1 MVKIKI
7 CGLSRECDIDFAN
20 EAKLDYIGF
29 VFANSRRKI
38 TKEQAYILK
47 KKLNSDIKTVGVF
60 VNEDIKFILELLNE
74 NIIDIIQLHGHEDE
88 KYMFEL
94 KRKTNNT
101 IIKAITVD
109 KKDFISDFSNTLAD
123 YLLLDSGAGGTGM
136 KFDWNLL
143 DKEIK
148 KPFFLA
154 GGINAE
160 NVEQAIKL
168 INPFAIDIS
177 SGVETNG
184 YKDRYKI
191 LDIVRRVRCE

>member
-1 MVKIKI
+1 LAKIKI
-7 CGLSRECDIDFAN
+7 CGLSRVCDIDFAN
-20 EAKLDYIGF
+20 EAKLDYVGF

-60 VNEDIKFILELLNE
+60 VNEDINFILELLNE

-88 KYMFEL
+88 KYMLEL
-94 KRKTNNT
+94 KRKTDNP

-109 KKDFISDFSNTLAD
+109 KKDFISNFSNTFAN
-123 YLLLDSGAGGTGM
+123 YLLLDSGAGGTGV

-191 LDIVRRVRCE
+191 LDIVRRVKV

>member
-1 MVKIKI
+1 MAKIKI
-7 CGLSRECDIDFAN
+7 CGLSRVCDIDFAN
-20 EAKLDYIGF
+20 EAKLDYVGF

-60 VNEDIKFILELLNE
+60 VNEDINFILELLNE

-88 KYMFEL
+88 KYMLEL
-94 KRKTNNT
+94 KRKTDNP

-109 KKDFISDFSNTLAD
+109 KKDFISNFSNTFAN
-123 YLLLDSGAGGTGM
+123 YLLLDSGAGGTGV

-191 LDIVRRVRCE
+191 LDIVRRVKV

>member
-7 CGLSRECDIDFAN
+7 CGLSQECDIDFAN
-20 EAKLDYIGF
+20 DAKLDYVGF

-38 TKEQAYILK
+38 TKKQAYILK

-60 VNEDIKFILELLNE
+60 VNEDINFILELLNE

-88 KYMFEL
+88 KYMLEL
-94 KRKTNNT
+94 KRKTDNP

-109 KKDFISDFSNTLAD
+109 KKDFISNFSNTLAD

>member
-20 EAKLDYIGF
+20 EAKLDYVGF

-47 KKLNSDIKTVGVF
+47 KKLNSDIKSVGVF
-60 VNEDIKFILELLNE
+60 VNEDINFILELLNE

-88 KYMFEL
+88 KYMLEL
-94 KRKTNNT
+94 KRKTNNP

-109 KKDFISDFSNTLAD
+109 KKDFISNFSNTFAD
-123 YLLLDSGAGGTGM
+123 YLLLDSGAGGTGV

-191 LDIVRRVRCE
+191 LDIVRKVKV

>member
-7 CGLSRECDIDFAN
+7 CGLSRECDIDFVN
-20 EAKLDYIGF
+20 EAKLDYVGF

-88 KYMFEL
+88 KYMLEL
-94 KRKTNNT
+94 KRKTDNP

-109 KKDFISDFSNTLAD
+109 KKDFISNFSNTFAN
-123 YLLLDSGAGGTGM
+123 YLLLDSGAGGTGV

-191 LDIVRRVRCE
+191 LDIVRRVKV

>member
-20 EAKLDYIGF
+20 EAKLDYVGF

-47 KKLNSDIKTVGVF
+47 KKLNSDIKSVGVF
-60 VNEDIKFILELLNE
+60 VNEDINFILELLNE

-88 KYMFEL
+88 KYMLEL
-94 KRKTNNT
+94 KRKTDNP

-109 KKDFISDFSNTLAD
+109 KKDFISNFSTTFAD
-123 YLLLDSGAGGTGM
+123 YLLLDSGSGGTGV

-143 DKEIK
+143 DKKIK

-154 GGINAE
+154 GGIDAE

-191 LDIVRRVRCE
+191 LEIVRRVKV

>member
-20 EAKLDYIGF
+20 EAKLDYVGF

-47 KKLNSDIKTVGVF
+47 KKLNSDIKSVGVF
-60 VNEDIKFILELLNE
+60 VNEDINFILELLNE

-88 KYMFEL
+88 KYMLEL
-94 KRKTNNT
+94 TRKTDNP

-109 KKDFISDFSNTLAD
+109 KKDFISKFSTTFTD
-123 YLLLDSGAGGTGM
+123 YLLLDSGSGGTGV

-143 DKEIK
+143 DKKIK

-154 GGINAE
+154 GGIDAE

-191 LDIVRRVRCE
+191 LEIVRRVKV

>member
-20 EAKLDYIGF
+20 EAKLDYVGF

-88 KYMFEL
+88 KYMLEL
-94 KRKTNNT
+94 KRKTDNP

-109 KKDFISDFSNTLAD
+109 KKDFISNFSNTFAN
-123 YLLLDSGAGGTGM
+123 YLLLDSGAGGTGV

-184 YKDRYKI
+184 YKDRNKI
-191 LDIVRRVRCE
+191 LDIVRRVKV

>member
-20 EAKLDYIGF
+20 EAKLDYVGF

-60 VNEDIKFILELLNE
+60 VNEDINFILELLNE

-88 KYMFEL
+88 KYMLEL
-94 KRKTNNT
+94 KRKTDNP

-109 KKDFISDFSNTLAD
+109 KKDFISNFSTTFAD
-123 YLLLDSGAGGTGM
+123 YLLLDSGAGGTGV

-154 GGINAE
+154 GGIDAE

-191 LDIVRRVRCE
+191 LDIVRRVKV

>member
-1 MVKIKI
+1 LVKIKI

-20 EAKLDYIGF
+20 EAKLDYVGF

-47 KKLNSDIKTVGVF
+47 KKLNSDIKSVGVF
-60 VNEDIKFILELLNE
+60 VNEDINFILELLNE

-88 KYMFEL
+88 KYMLEL
-94 KRKTNNT
+94 KRKTDNP

-109 KKDFISDFSNTLAD
+109 KKDFISNFSTTFAD
-123 YLLLDSGAGGTGM
+123 YLLLDSGSGGTGV

-143 DKEIK
+143 DKKIK

-154 GGINAE
+154 GGIDAE

-191 LDIVRRVRCE
+191 LEIVRRVKV

>member
-1 MVKIKI
+1 MAKIKI
-7 CGLSRECDIDFAN
+7 CGLSRVCDIDFAN
-20 EAKLDYIGF
+20 EAKLDYVGF
-29 VFANSRRKI
+29 VFANSKRKI

-60 VNEDIKFILELLNE
+60 VNEDINFILELLNE

-88 KYMFEL
+88 KYMLEL
-94 KRKTNNT
+94 KRKTDNP

-109 KKDFISDFSNTLAD
+109 KKDFISNFSNTFAN
-123 YLLLDSGAGGTGM
+123 YLLLDSGAGGTGV

-191 LDIVRRVRCE
+191 LDIVRRVKV

>member
-1 MVKIKI
+1 
-7 CGLSRECDIDFAN
+7 
-20 EAKLDYIGF
+20 
-29 VFANSRRKI
+29 
-38 TKEQAYILK
+38 
-47 KKLNSDIKTVGVF
+47 
-60 VNEDIKFILELLNE
+60 
-74 NIIDIIQLHGHEDE
+74 
-88 KYMFEL
+88 
-94 KRKTNNT
+94 
-101 IIKAITVD
+101 
-109 KKDFISDFSNTLAD
+109 
-123 YLLLDSGAGGTGM
+123 LLLDSGAGGTGV

-154 GGINAE
+154 GGIDAE

-191 LDIVRRVRCE
+191 LDIVRRVKV

>member
-20 EAKLDYIGF
+20 EAKLDYVGF

-47 KKLNSDIKTVGVF
+47 KKLNSDTKTVGVF
-60 VNEDIKFILELLNE
+60 VNEDINFILELLNE

-88 KYMFEL
+88 KYMLEL
-94 KRKTNNT
+94 KRKTDNP

-109 KKDFISDFSNTLAD
+109 KKDFISNFSTTFAD
-123 YLLLDSGAGGTGM
+123 YLLLDSGAGGTGV

-154 GGINAE
+154 GGIDAE

-191 LDIVRRVRCE
+191 LDIVRRVKV

>member
-20 EAKLDYIGF
+20 EAKLDYVGF

-60 VNEDIKFILELLNE
+60 VNEDINFILELLNE

-88 KYMFEL
+88 KYMLEL
-94 KRKTNNT
+94 KRKTDNP

-109 KKDFISDFSNTLAD
+109 KKDFISNFSTTFAD
-123 YLLLDSGAGGTGM
+123 YLLLDSGAGGTGV

-154 GGINAE
+154 GGIDAE

-168 INPFAIDIS
+168 INPFAIDTS

-191 LDIVRRVRCE
+191 LDIVRRVKV

>member
-1 MVKIKI
+1 LAKIKI
-7 CGLSRECDIDFAN
+7 CGLSRVCDIDFAN
-20 EAKLDYIGF
+20 EAKLDYVGF
-29 VFANSRRKI
+29 VFANSKRKI

-60 VNEDIKFILELLNE
+60 VNEDINFILELLNE

-88 KYMFEL
+88 KYMLEL
-94 KRKTNNT
+94 KRKTDNP

-109 KKDFISDFSNTLAD
+109 KKDFISNFSNTFAN
-123 YLLLDSGAGGTGM
+123 YLLLDSGAGGTGV

-191 LDIVRRVRCE
+191 LDIVRRVKV

>member
-20 EAKLDYIGF
+20 EAKLDYVGF
-29 VFANSRRKI
+29 IFANSRRKI
-38 TKEQAYILK
+38 TKEQAYILR

-60 VNEDIKFILELLNE
+60 VNEDINFILELLNE
-74 NIIDIIQLHGHEDE
+74 NIIDIIQLHGQEDE
-88 KYMFEL
+88 KYMLEL
-94 KRKTNNT
+94 KRNT
-101 IIKAITVD
+101 DNLIIKAITVD
-109 KKDFISDFSNTLAD
+109 KKDFISNFSITLAD
-123 YLLLDSGAGGTGM
+123 YVLLDSGAGGTGV

-143 DKEIK
+143 DKEIE

-177 SGVETNG
+177 SGAETNG
-184 YKDRYKI
+184 YKDRNKI